1 MTHTDVLLGVDV
13 GTTDTKVLV
22 ATTDGT
28 EILCVSSPSR
38 WDEHGGRYTDMPAER
53 LADAVLELLERAA
66 RAATERLGPIRV
78 AGIGVTGMG
87 EAGVLLD
94 GRHRPTF
101 PLLAWFDPRGT
112 EQVERFPD
120 FVRTQFGGRTGLP
133 LSPLTTVAKLAWM
146 RDQGADFAG
155 KTWLN
160 VAEYIIWRLGGTAAC
175 EMSLLA
181 RTGLLD
187 QDSGTLWPDALDL
200 LGAPDT
206 LVPTRVLAGTPVGR
220 AGETHGAVPA
230 VLLGAVLTVAGHD
243 HPVAAI
249 GCGVIGPDEL
259 FDSFG
264 TAEALVRTVATDL
277 DFAARERLAN
287 NGIETVRHVLGGRR
301 ALIAGTRAGLLL
313 RRTLRMLGAD
323 HPEGRDRLDAA
334 VLELSTPPAGLQIGG
349 ATNDDG
355 TLRLTAFSDDISP
368 AAVFRAVLDHATA
381 ETARCLDRMATEVGP
396 PRAAVVAGGWT
407 GMRSVRLAKATSLP
421 AVRFSTRQQAGGF
434 GAALFAAHAVEYADR
449 STATGDATAIAVDH
463 PTGPSPEFAAAFGG
477 TPTRKAPSR
486 RPSRIQEIPV

>member
-1 MTHTDVLLGVDV
+1 MTHADVLLGVDV

-22 ATTDGT
+22 TTTDGA

-53 LADAVLELLERAA
+53 LADAVLGLLERAA
-66 RAATERLGPIRV
+66 RAATERLGPVRV

-94 GRHRPTF
+94 GQDRPVF

-112 EQVERFPD
+112 DQVQRFPES
-120 FVRTQFGGRTGLP
+120 VRAQFGGRTGLP
-133 LSPLTTVAKLAWM
+133 LSPMTTVAKLAWM
-146 RDQGADFAG
+146 RDQGVGLAG

-160 VAEYIIWRLGGTAAC
+160 VAEYVIWRLGGAPAC

-200 LGAPDT
+200 LGAPEA

-220 AGETHGAVPA
+220 VGDTHGAVPV
-230 VLLGAVLTVAGHD
+230 VLHGAALTVAGHD

-264 TAEALVRTVATDL
+264 TAEALVRTVGRDL

-287 NGIETVRHVLGGRR
+287 NGIETVRHVLRERR

-334 VLELSTPPAGLQIGG
+334 VLELPTAPTGLQIGG

-355 TLRLTAFSDDISP
+355 ILRLTASSDDVSP
-368 AAVFRAVLDHATA
+368 AAVFRAVLDHAID
-381 ETARCLDRMATEVGP
+381 ETAHCLHRMATEVGP
-396 PRAAVVAGGWT
+396 PRATVVAGGWT

-421 AVRFSTRQQAGGF
+421 TVRFSPRQQAGGF
-434 GAALFAAHAVEYADR
+434 GAALFAAHAAEYADR
-449 STATGDATAIAVDH
+449 LAAAGDATAVALDH
-463 PTGPSPEFAAAFGG
+463 PTGPSPEFATAFGG
-477 TPTRKAPSR
+477 TPTRETPSR
-486 RPSRIQEIPV
+486 RLSRIQEIPV